1 MSVSDASAP
10 IAAAASAQRRERGM
24 ARWRARSALI
34 RRLRVVLPAAAGAI
48 LLLLA
53 GWVVVGSILA
63 NLGEARRP
71 GQALIHM
78 TNAHFYGRDSGGR
91 PYVLAAV
98 EASRNDNDL
107 KQVALTR
114 PTLTLDDGGPSPSRV
129 TADTGVYREDDRIL
143 RLAGHVVLT
152 TGGGD
157 VFHTGRAVVDTMQG
171 TVAGPTPVIG
181 TGPQGSIDANAFDVY
196 DRGAR
201 VVFRG
206 EVHSVMKRD

>member
-1 MSVSDASAP
+1 MSPVDASAAIGP
-10 IAAAASAQRRERGM
+10 AASALRRERGM

-34 RRLRVVLPAAAGAI
+34 RRLRMVLPAAMVAI
-48 LLLLA
+48 LLALA
-53 GWVVVGSILA
+53 GWVVVGAILSR
-63 NLGEARRP
+63 LSETHRT

-107 KQVALTR
+107 KQVTLKL
-114 PTLTLDDGGPSPSRV
+114 PTLTLDEGGERPTRVSADG
-129 TADTGVYREDDRIL
+129 GVYREDDRIL
-143 RLAGHVVLT
+143 RLAGHVTLLDAD
-152 TGGGD
+152 GS
-157 VFHTGRAVVDTMQG
+157 VFKTERAVVDTVQG
-171 TVAGPTPVIG
+171 TVAGPAPVAG
-181 TGPQGSIDANAFDVY
+181 SGPQGDITANAFDVY

-206 EVHSVMKRD
+206 EVHSRMKRD